1 MHEIAIDFVQRLL
14 RPRGC
19 HGDRGRK
26 DFSASSSEEEQAAAP
41 SLSLLSLP
49 SFKDVGNDSGGEKEV
64 WVSVFTYLSRAELLA
79 CMTVCKAWYKWYASH
94 THTHTKSIIPALLG
108 LLYLLLLLYYFN
120 KWLQLLFV
128 LRLLWFL
135 PSHFCKCLL
144 AAWKLLLVR
153 C

>member
-1 MHEIAIDFVQRLL
+1 MIAIHFVQRLL

-19 HGDRGRK
+19 HGDRSRK
-26 DFSASSSEEEQAAAP
+26 DFSASSSEEEQAVAP

-94 THTHTKSIIPALLG
+94 THKSTFIPALLG
-108 LLYLLLLLYYFN
+108 LLYLVLLHYYFN
-120 KWLQLLFV
+120 KLLFV
-128 LRLLWFL
+128 LLLLWFL

-144 AAWKLLLVR
+144 AA
-153 C
+153 